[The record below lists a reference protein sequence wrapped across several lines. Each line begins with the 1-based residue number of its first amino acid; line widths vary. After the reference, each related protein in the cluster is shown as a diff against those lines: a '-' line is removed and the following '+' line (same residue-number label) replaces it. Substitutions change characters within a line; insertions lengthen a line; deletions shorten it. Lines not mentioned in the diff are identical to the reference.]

1 MGRLVV
7 VEGLDGAG
15 KRTLTDALTRALRD
29 KGATVGRLAFPRYD
43 VDVHAQLV
51 QDALHGGL
59 GDLADSVHGMAVLY
73 ALDRLGAREEIVTD
87 QHDVLLLD
95 RYIASNAAYGAA
107 RLRQDADGE
116 FVRWVADLELG
127 RFALPVPD
135 LHLLLRV
142 PVDVAAERAA
152 RREAEDPGRAAR
164 PLRVRQRP
172 PGALR
177 HRLRPARRDR
187 LAGSLGGARRRH
199 RHRCRATSRSAA
211 RTARADSVTSSRAKA
226 V

>member
-15 KRTLTDALTRALRD
+15 KRTLTDALTRALHD

-43 VDVHAQLV
+43 VDVHAQLIR
-51 QDALHGGL
+51 DALHGGL

-73 ALDRLGAREEIVTD
+73 ALDRLGARTEITAD
-87 QHDVLLLD
+87 QHDVLLVD

-116 FVRWVADLELG
+116 FVRWLADLELG

-142 PVDVAAERAA
+142 PVDVAAARAA
-152 RREAEDPGRAAR
+152 RREAEDPGRQRDRYESDSDLQVRCGLVYDQLAANNWLA
-164 PLRVRQRP
+164 PWAVVDGATGADAEQLAVR
-172 PGALR
+172 L
-177 HRLRPARRDR
+177 LELPAR
-187 LAGSLGGARRRH
+187 
-199 RHRCRATSRSAA
+199 
-211 RTARADSVTSSRAKA
+211 VP
-226 V
+226 

>member
-15 KRTLTDALTRALRD
+15 KRTLTDALTSALHD
-29 KGATVGRLAFPRYD
+29 KGATVGRLAFPRYEAD
-43 VDVHAQLV
+43 IHAQLV
-51 QDALHGGL
+51 RDALHGGL

-73 ALDRLGAREEIVTD
+73 ALDRLGARD
-87 QHDVLLLD
+87 QLLAQRAEYDVLLVD

-127 RFALPVPD
+127 RFALPTPD

-142 PVDVAAERAA
+142 PVAVAASRAA
-152 RREAEDPGRAAR
+152 RREAADPSRAR
-164 PLRVRQRP
+164 DRFESDNGLQVRCGIVYDQLATAGWLAP
-172 PGALR
+172 WQVLDGTDGTDAEQLAV
-177 HRLRPARRDR
+177 RLLELPAR
-187 LAGSLGGARRRH
+187 
-199 RHRCRATSRSAA
+199 TP
-211 RTARADSVTSSRAKA
+211 
-226 V
+226 

>member
-15 KRTLTDALTRALRD
+15 KRTLTDALTRALGD
-29 KGATVGRLAFPRYD
+29 KGATVGRLAFPRYE
-43 VDVHAQLV
+43 VDIHAQLV
-51 QDALHGGL
+51 RDALHGGL

-73 ALDRLGAREEIVTD
+73 ALDRLGAREAILAD
-87 QHDVLLLD
+87 LAGHDVLLVD

-116 FVRWVADLELG
+116 FVRWVADLESH

-142 PVDVAAERAA
+142 PVAVAADRAA
-152 RREAEDPGRAAR
+152 RREAADPGRQRDRFESDNGLQVRCGIVYDELAAR
-164 PLRVRQRP
+164 GWLAPWQILDGATGTDPEQLAVRLLEL
-172 PGALR
+172 PG
-177 HRLRPARRDR
+177 
-187 LAGSLGGARRRH
+187 
-199 RHRCRATSRSAA
+199 
-211 RTARADSVTSSRAKA
+211 RTP
-226 V
+226 

>member
-15 KRTLTDALTRALRD
+15 KHTLTDALTRALHD

-51 QDALHGGL
+51 RDALHGGL

-73 ALDRLGAREEIVTD
+73 ALDRLGARDEITAD
-87 QHDVLLLD
+87 QHDILLVD

-107 RLRQDADGE
+107 RLHQDADGE
-116 FVRWVADLELG
+116 FVAWLADLELG

-135 LHLLLRV
+135 LHLLLR
-142 PVDVAAERAA
+142 
-152 RREAEDPGRAAR
+152 
-164 PLRVRQRP
+164 
-172 PGALR
+172 
-177 HRLRPARRDR
+177 DR
-187 LAGSLGGARRRH
+187 K
-199 RHRCRATSRSAA
+199 
-211 RTARADSVTSSRAKA
+211 SV

>member
-1 MGRLVV
+1 MCIHTGMGRLVV

-15 KRTLTDALTRALRD
+15 KRTLTDALTRALHD

-51 QDALHGGL
+51 RDALHGGL

-73 ALDRLGAREEIVTD
+73 ALDRLGARDGITTD
-87 QHDVLLLD
+87 QHDVLLVD

-116 FVRWVADLELG
+116 FVRWLADLELG

-152 RREAEDPGRAAR
+152 RREAEDPGR
-164 PLRVRQRP
+164 Q
-172 PGALR
+172 
-177 HRLRPARRDR
+177 RDR
-187 LAGSLGGARRRH
+187 YESDNGLQVRCGIVYDQLAATGWLAPWEVLDGAAGTDAGQLAVRLLELPV
-199 RHRCRATSRSAA
+199 
-211 RTARADSVTSSRAKA
+211 RTP
-226 V
+226 